1 MKKAQELKSKPTQ
14 HSVQD
19 LQGLGIQPDI
29 IMLRSEIPV
38 DAGTKEKLALFCNVS
53 TDCIIQNL
61 NAKSIYEVPL
71 MMEQEGLGKV
81 VCRVLGLE
89 DKPSQLA
96 DWAAMVERFYHPA
109 GRSASHWWESTWS
122 STTPTFPWWNP

>member
-1 MKKAQELKSKPTQ
+1 MLRT
-14 HSVQD
+14 
-19 LQGLGIQPDI
+19 LGIQPDI

-38 DAGTKEKLALFCNVS
+38 DPGTREKLALFCNVS

-71 MMEQEGLGKV
+71 MMEQEGLGNA

-89 DKPSQLA
+89 DKPSQLQ
-96 DWAAMVERFYHPA
+96 DWAAMVNRFYTA
-109 GRSASHWWESTWS
+109 
-122 STTPTFPWWNP
+122 